1 MKRAL
6 PKVGQGSNLFCEV
19 ILLKKFFKCFG
30 VVFLAVLFLF
40 CSFTVSVFAADVPDQ
55 IETTTVDS
63 SMIADVNP
71 IMPVDDE
78 TELAT
83 MYYVPAGWTCDA
95 GAFSGSDSGLLC
107 CSLFFFDS
115 GFLPAINTFMIGYE
129 YVDGSFVE
137 KADSIVVGLSLG
149 VASSFETITPNT
161 DFFGCFVLNEEAFL
175 NFVDNYGTLL
185 LSGDSV
191 SEEILYE
198 NEDLLYDTYSISAGW
213 SVPAGYYD
221 NCDILSSFYL
231 NGILYEDYFFY
242 LGYSF
247 ADDGLIETENSIVFF
262 NEFSGDVIQ
271 LTSEDSFTLRS
282 FGMNFDLT
290 YFMLHNGTIMPP
302 TLLESIFD
310 IFLSIGEWISGA
322 TSALVSMLWDS
333 TNSTLT
339 FLGTLSV
346 AGLAISV
353 SLLLISFLEKFLHFG
368 G

>member
-1 MKRAL
+1 M
-6 PKVGQGSNLFCEV
+6 
-19 ILLKKFFKCFG
+19 KKFFKRFG

-40 CSFTVSVFAADVPDQ
+40 CSFTVSVFAADGPDQ

-63 SMIADVNP
+63 SMIEDVNP

-115 GFLPAINTFMIGYE
+115 GHLEVINTFMIGYE

-149 VASSFETITPNT
+149 VASIFETITPNT
-161 DFFGCFVLNEEAFL
+161 DFFGCFALNEEAFL

-185 LSGDSV
+185 LSIDSV

-213 SVPAGYYD
+213 SVPAGFYSNVD
-221 NCDILSSFYL
+221 SPFSFYL
-231 NGILYEDYFFY
+231 NGKLYENSYIL
-242 LGYSF
+242 LGYSVV
-247 ADDGLIETENSIVFF
+247 DDDLVETEDSILIFSDV
-262 NEFSGDVIQ
+262 SGDFVQ

-310 IFLSIGEWISGA
+310 IFLSVGEWISGA
-322 TSALVSMLWDS
+322 TSALVSMFWDS

-339 FLGTLSV
+339 FVGTLSV